1 MSFQKRLKNQT
12 VINPPNKSNSIREQV
27 VLQKRDVL
35 NKNLNELQ
43 NFEEKKVFSKSYET
57 NPKGKENQ
65 KNSSTDFIIKR
76 NESSRGREGKTTN
89 MYLNKS
95 INNVKIFLLIIFRM
109 NREQL

>member
-27 VLQKRDVL
+27 VLQKRDGL

-65 KNSSTDFIIKR
+65 KNNSTDFIIKR

-89 MYLNKS
+89 VYLNKS
-95 INNVKIFLLIIFRM
+95 ITNNVKIFLIDHF
-109 NREQL
+109 